1 MIDMDNITL
10 LEKAEILFNLHYFNK
25 VPGSFYEELKK
36 EYYWKPR
43 YEAIIT
49 NNNYNT
55 RIIEY
60 CVLNYKK
67 DNITF
72 DKYFDYIM
80 ENLKNPRQVWH
91 KQFLQLT
98 NEEISYLHSMYS
110 INTTNVSRQVLKECY
125 ENIIKN
131 EVLMQ
136 KKIILI
142 I

>member
-1 MIDMDNITL
+1 MILNSRLNVLNDVKIKNEKFSRILDLLNNNNYMIDMDNITL

-67 DNITF
+67 
-72 DKYFDYIM
+72 
-80 ENLKNPRQVWH
+80 
-91 KQFLQLT
+91 
-98 NEEISYLHSMYS
+98 
-110 INTTNVSRQVLKECY
+110 
-125 ENIIKN
+125 
-131 EVLMQ
+131 
-136 KKIILI
+136 IILLLI
-142 I
+142 SILTI

>member
-1 MIDMDNITL
+1 
-10 LEKAEILFNLHYFNK
+10 
-25 VPGSFYEELKK
+25 
-36 EYYWKPR
+36 
-43 YEAIIT
+43 
-49 NNNYNT
+49 
-55 RIIEY
+55 
-60 CVLNYKK
+60 
-67 DNITF
+67 
-72 DKYFDYIM
+72 M

-136 KKIILI
+136 KK
-142 I
+142 